1 MPLTASQA
9 ENENLAE
16 FLACA
21 RYGEIDD
28 LRTFPEIVSLAQKS
42 DACSGNTALMFA
54 SANGH
59 LEIVNM
65 LLEIS
70 RSVINKQNS
79 AGNTAL
85 HWASINGQSAVVV
98 ALLSA
103 GADANFRN
111 AAGDRPFDEA
121 VRRHVFPEICEMLA
135 KATAFEEDAET
146 AEMMVDAGVKLV
158 VSDVSDQE
166 P

>member
-1 MPLTASQA
+1 MPLTPSQA
-9 ENENLAE
+9 DENLEE

-21 RYGEIDD
+21 RYGEIDE
-28 LRTFPEIVSLAQKS
+28 LRIFPEIVSLAQKI
-42 DACSGNTALMFA
+42 DPVSGNTALMFA

-59 LEIVNM
+59 LEIVTL

-70 RSVINKQNS
+70 RSVINVQNVP
-79 AGNTAL
+79 GNTAL
-85 HWASINGQSAVVV
+85 HWAAINGQSGVV
-98 ALLSA
+98 AALLAA

-111 AAGDRPFDEA
+111 AGGDRPFDEA
-121 VRRHVFPEICEMLA
+121 LRRQVFPEICEMLA
-135 KATAFEEDAET
+135 KATLFEEDAET
-146 AEMMVDAGVKLV
+146 AAMMVDAGVELV

>member
-1 MPLTASQA
+1 
-9 ENENLAE
+9 LAE

-28 LRTFPEIVSLAQKS
+28 LRIFTGLVSLAQKC
-42 DACSGNTALMFA
+42 DASNGNTALMFA

-59 LEIVNM
+59 LEVVSL

-70 RSVINKQNS
+70 RSTINMQNS
-79 AGNTAL
+79 SGNTAL
-85 HWASINGQSAVVV
+85 HWASLNGQSAVVA

-103 GADANFRN
+103 GADANLRN
-111 AAGDRPFDEA
+111 SSGDRPFDEA

-135 KATAFEEDAET
+135 RGTAFEEDAET
-146 AEMMVDAGVKLV
+146 AAMMLDAGVKLV